1 MTTVLNTLHVLCFL
15 FSKHL
20 FEVQIIIMYT
30 SMLPVRK
37 LKPSEIKQFAQGKLL
52 YSK

>member
-1 MTTVLNTLHVLCFL
+1 MTTVLNTLHALCLL

-20 FEVQIIIMYT
+20 FEVQTIMY
-30 SMLPVRK
+30 SSVLPVRK
-37 LKPSEIKQFAQGKLL
+37 LKPSEIKQFAQGNLL